1 MAQETVEVPTP
12 PTPGLERPLL
22 NRTPS
27 GTSAAVQITA
37 SPVGSSHPKDP
48 PQNPSK
54 EDWRDWVK
62 RWMFKRRT
70 IVLVILI
77 IVAVIAFL
85 PAIVWGNWESLDTVD
100 FNEVDPNADGVR
112 S

>member
-1 MAQETVEVPTP
+1 
-12 PTPGLERPLL
+12 
-22 NRTPS
+22 
-27 GTSAAVQITA
+27 
-37 SPVGSSHPKDP
+37 
-48 PQNPSK
+48 
-54 EDWRDWVK
+54 
-62 RWMFKRRT
+62 MFKRRT